1 MKNYLVKSLFQ
12 VQDSNWKVLDRSHET
27 NLFDSY
33 IAMHEISTAT
43 YRHFLQGEWELT
55 FITGEVEQINQAF
68 EKTFWAIHDLWHSE
82 PCNILYTDPD
92 TIAVK
97 PVNLFDQYTQFRMFN
112 HTDPKQFN
120 QPNPYNRTYPNF
132 FNAGV
137 RYFPASMDEKIWQ
150 LGTLMAQTWD
160 YETYDT
166 EQVILNAM
174 LWDQGIAVNEALDP
188 TVAWQLF
195 HPDLNFGAQWNGCSI
210 YEAKILH
217 LHSSRGAD
225 GRLSFMRDTA
235 GQFGIKI

>member
-12 VQDSNWKVLDRSHET
+12 VQDTDWKVLDRSHES
-27 NLFDSY
+27 NLFDTY
-33 IAMHEISTAT
+33 MAMHEVSAES
-43 YRHFLQGEWELT
+43 YRAFLEGNWELK
-55 FITGEVEQINQAF
+55 FITGEVSQINQAF
-68 EKTFWAIHDLWHSE
+68 ERTFWAIHDLWHSE

-97 PVNLFDQYTQFRMFN
+97 HIDMFGRYPKFMMFN

-120 QPNPYNRTYPNF
+120 GSNPYNRSYEHF

-137 RYFPASMDEKIWQ
+137 RYFPASMDKKIWQ
-150 LGTLMAQTWD
+150 LGTEMAQTWD
-160 YETYDT
+160 YNTYDT

-174 LWDQGIAVNEALDP
+174 LWDQGITVNEALDP

-195 HPDLNFGAQWNGCSI
+195 HPDLTFGQQWNGCSI
-210 YEAKILH
+210 YDARILH

-225 GRLSFMRDTA
+225 NRLAFMRQTA
-235 GQFGIKI
+235 QQLGIKI

>member
-12 VQDSNWKVLDRSHET
+12 VKDADWKVLDRSHES
-27 NLFDSY
+27 NLFESY
-33 IAMHEISTAT
+33 LAMHEVSAES
-43 YRHFLQGEWELT
+43 YRAFLQGDWELK

-97 PVNLFDQYTQFRMFN
+97 PVEIFGQHQKFLMFN
-112 HTDPKQFN
+112 HTDPKQFDR
-120 QPNPYNRTYPNF
+120 PNPYNRSYPNF

-137 RYFPASMDEKIWQ
+137 RYFPATMDEKIWQ
-150 LGTLMAQTWD
+150 LGTAMASNWD
-160 YETYDT
+160 YATYDT
-166 EQVILNAM
+166 EQIILNAM
-174 LWDQGIAVNEALDP
+174 LWDQGVSVEQALQP

-195 HPDLNFGAQWNGCSI
+195 HPNLEFGQQWNGCSI
-210 YEAKILH
+210 SDAKILH

-225 GRLSFMRDTA
+225 NRLAFMKHTA
-235 GQFGIKI
+235 GQLGIKI